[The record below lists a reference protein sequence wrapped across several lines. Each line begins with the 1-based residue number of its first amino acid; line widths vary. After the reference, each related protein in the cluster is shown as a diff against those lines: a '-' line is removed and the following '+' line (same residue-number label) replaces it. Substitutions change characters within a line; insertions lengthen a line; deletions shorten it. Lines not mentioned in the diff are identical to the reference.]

1 MPAFSATI
9 VDGPLLCCI
18 HLFRSCRNQYLIAMH
33 QYTGI
38 LTSLIALFM
47 AGCATKG
54 ESTNKEDLK
63 SLPVTTL
70 VTKDTLLHRSYV
82 TDIQAVQN
90 VEIRARVNGFLDKI
104 YIDEGQ
110 EVKKGQLLFGIS
122 DAEYLAEL
130 AKSKAVLSSVIA
142 ESKAAALELDRVTL
156 LVDKK
161 VVAPSELEVAK
172 AKLAAAQAKI
182 EEARSAASNA
192 EMRLSYTSIRAPFD
206 GIIDRIPLKK
216 GSLISEG
223 TLLTTVS
230 DTRDIYAYFNVSETE
245 YLQYNKALAKGDK
258 SYQQV
263 ALILADGTDYTHT
276 GKIETMEG
284 EFEENTGS
292 IAFRARFPNPSKLLK
307 HGASGK
313 VKLTTEIDSAVIIP
327 QKAVFEMQDKNYV
340 FVVDGANKV
349 KMRNFTPQARFA
361 HFYIVQSGL
370 KAGER
375 IVCEGVRNI
384 RDGIQISPR
393 GVPMDSLLS
402 L

>member
-1 MPAFSATI
+1 M
-9 VDGPLLCCI
+9 
-18 HLFRSCRNQYLIAMH
+18 R

-47 AGCATKG
+47 AGCATRG
-54 ESTNKEDLK
+54 ESTNKEELK
-63 SLPVTTL
+63 TLPVTTL

-122 DAEYLAEL
+122 DAEYRAEL
-130 AKSKAVLSSVIA
+130 TKAKAVLSSMIA
-142 ESKAAALELDRVTL
+142 ESKSAALETDRVKL

-161 VVAPSELEVAK
+161 VVAASELEVAN
-172 AKLAAAQAKI
+172 ARLDAAQAKI
-182 EEARSAASNA
+182 EEARSAVANA
-192 EMRLSYTSIRAPFD
+192 EMHLSFTSIRAPFD

-223 TLLTTVS
+223 TLMTTVS
-230 DTRDIYAYFNVSETE
+230 DTREIYAYFNVSETE
-245 YLQYNKALAKGDK
+245 YLQYNKAIAKGDN
-258 SYQQV
+258 SYRQV
-263 ALILADGTDYTHT
+263 SLVLADGADYNHP
-276 GKIETMEG
+276 GKIETIEG

-307 HGASGK
+307 HGASGT
-313 VKLTTEIDSAVIIP
+313 VKLTSEMDSVIIIP

-340 FVVDGANKV
+340 FVVDAGNKV
-349 KMRNFTPQARFA
+349 KMRNFIPQARFS

-370 KAGER
+370 RAGER

-384 RDGIQISPR
+384 RDGAGIVPHQ
-393 GVPMDSLLS
+393 VPMDSLLS

>member
-1 MPAFSATI
+1 MLYSPIPVFPESIFYCYASIYRDPDIA
-9 VDGPLLCCI
+9 D
-18 HLFRSCRNQYLIAMH
+18 RSFHGWLRH
-33 QYTGI
+33 Q
-38 LTSLIALFM
+38 
-47 AGCATKG
+47 G
-54 ESTNKEDLK
+54 ESTNKEELK
-63 SLPVTTL
+63 TLPVTTL

-122 DAEYLAEL
+122 DAEYRAEL
-130 AKSKAVLSSVIA
+130 TKAKAVLSSMIA
-142 ESKAAALELDRVTL
+142 ESKSAALETDRVKL

-161 VVAPSELEVAK
+161 VVAASELEVAN
-172 AKLAAAQAKI
+172 ARLDAAQAKI
-182 EEARSAASNA
+182 EEARSAVANA
-192 EMRLSYTSIRAPFD
+192 EMHLSFTSIRAPFD

-223 TLLTTVS
+223 TLMTTVS
-230 DTRDIYAYFNVSETE
+230 DTREIYAYFNVSETE
-245 YLQYNKALAKGDK
+245 YLQYNKAIAKGDN
-258 SYQQV
+258 SYRQV
-263 ALILADGTDYTHT
+263 SLVLADGADYNHP
-276 GKIETMEG
+276 GKIETIEG

-307 HGASGK
+307 HGASGT
-313 VKLTTEIDSAVIIP
+313 VKLTSEMDSVIIIP

-340 FVVDGANKV
+340 FVVDAGNKV
-349 KMRNFTPQARFA
+349 KMRNFIPQARFS

-370 KAGER
+370 RAGER

-384 RDGIQISPR
+384 RDGAGIVPHQ
-393 GVPMDSLLS
+393 VPMDSLLS

>member
-1 MPAFSATI
+1 M
-9 VDGPLLCCI
+9 CCYSLI
-18 HLFRSCRNQYLIAMH
+18 PVNRDQYIIAMR

-38 LTSLIALFM
+38 FTSLIALFM

-54 ESTNKEDLK
+54 ESTNKEGLK

-82 TDIQAVQN
+82 ADIQAVQN

-122 DAEYLAEL
+122 DAEYRAEL
-130 AKSKAVLSSVIA
+130 AKAKAVLSSAVA
-142 ESKAAALELDRVTL
+142 ESKAAALELDRVKL

-161 VVAPSELEVAK
+161 VIAPSELEVAN
-172 AKLAAAQAKI
+172 AKLAAAEAKI

-192 EMRLSYTSIRAPFD
+192 EMRLSYTSIRAPFN
-206 GIIDRIPLKK
+206 GIVDRIPLKI
-216 GSLISEG
+216 GSLINEG

-230 DTRDIYAYFNVSETE
+230 DTRDVYAYFNVSETE
-245 YLQYNKALAKGDK
+245 YLQYTKALAKGNSGNRK
-258 SYQQV
+258 V
-263 ALILADGTDYTHT
+263 GLVLADGTDYHET
-276 GKIETMEG
+276 GKIETVEG
-284 EFEENTGS
+284 EFEANTGS

-313 VKLTTEIDSAVIIP
+313 VLLTTRMDSAVIIP

-349 KMRNFTPQARFA
+349 KMKNFVPEARFA
-361 HFYIVQSGL
+361 HFYIVKSGL
-370 KAGER
+370 KPGER

-384 RDGIQISPR
+384 RDGVQISPR
-393 GVPMDSLLS
+393 SMSMDSLLS

>member
-1 MPAFSATI
+1 M
-9 VDGPLLCCI
+9 
-18 HLFRSCRNQYLIAMH
+18 R

-38 LTSLIALFM
+38 FTSLIALFM

-54 ESTNKEDLK
+54 EGTHKEGLK

-82 TDIQAVQN
+82 ADIQAVQN

-104 YIDEGQ
+104 YIDEGK

-122 DAEYLAEL
+122 DAEYRAEL
-130 AKSKAVLSSVIA
+130 AKAKAVLSSAVA
-142 ESKAAALELDRVTL
+142 ESKAAALELDRVKL

-161 VVAPSELEVAK
+161 VIAPSELEVAN
-172 AKLAAAQAKI
+172 AKLAAAEAKI

-192 EMRLSYTSIRAPFD
+192 EMRLSYTSIRAPFN
-206 GIIDRIPLKK
+206 GIVDRIPLKK
-216 GSLISEG
+216 GSLINEG

-230 DTRDIYAYFNVSETE
+230 DTRDVYAYFNVSETE
-245 YLQYNKALAKGDK
+245 YLQYTKALAKGNSSNRK
-258 SYQQV
+258 V
-263 ALILADGTDYTHT
+263 ALVLADGTDYHET
-276 GKIETMEG
+276 GKIETIEG
-284 EFEENTGS
+284 EFEANTGS

-313 VKLTTEIDSAVIIP
+313 VLLTTKMDSALIIP

-349 KMRNFTPQARFA
+349 KMKNFVPEARFA
-361 HFYIVQSGL
+361 HFYIVKSGL
-370 KAGER
+370 KPGER

-384 RDGIQISPR
+384 RDGVQISPR
-393 GVPMDSLLS
+393 SMSMDSLLS

>member
-1 MPAFSATI
+1 MR
-9 VDGPLLCCI
+9 
-18 HLFRSCRNQYLIAMH
+18 H
-33 QYTGI
+33 YTGI
-38 LTSLIALFM
+38 LTSLTALFM

-54 ESTNKEDLK
+54 ESTNKEALK

-70 VTKDTLLHRSYV
+70 VTKDTTLHRSYV

-104 YIDEGQ
+104 FVDEGQ

-122 DAEYLAEL
+122 DAEYRAEL
-130 AKSKAVLSSVIA
+130 VKAKAVLSSLIA
-142 ESKAAALELDRVTL
+142 ESKAAALEVDRVTL

-161 VVAPSELEVAK
+161 VIASSELEVAN

-182 EEARSAASNA
+182 EEARSAVSNA

-206 GIIDRIPLKK
+206 GIVDRIPLKK

-223 TLLTTVS
+223 SLLTTVS
-230 DTRDIYAYFNVSETE
+230 DTREVYAYFNVSETE
-245 YLQYNKALAKGDK
+245 YLQYNKALAKGDN
-258 SYQQV
+258 SYRKV
-263 ALILADGTDYTHT
+263 ALVLADGSDYNQP
-276 GKIETMEG
+276 GNIETMEG

-313 VKLTTEIDSAVIIP
+313 VRLTTEMDSAVIIP

-340 FVVDGANKV
+340 FVVDAANKV
-349 KMRNFTPQARFA
+349 KMRNFIPQDRFA
-361 HFYIVQSGL
+361 HFYIVKSGL
-370 KAGER
+370 TPGER

-384 RDGIQISPR
+384 RDGIEIAPR
-393 GVPMDSLLS
+393 SLPMDSLLS